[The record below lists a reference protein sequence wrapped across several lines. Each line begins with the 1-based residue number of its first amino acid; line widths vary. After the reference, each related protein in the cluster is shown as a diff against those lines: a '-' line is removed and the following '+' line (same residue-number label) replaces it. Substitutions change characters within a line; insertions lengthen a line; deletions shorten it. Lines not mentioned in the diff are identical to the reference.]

1 MSFYIK
7 KVQLWFKR
15 NVSPVSY
22 EFKPNRVN
30 VITGDSSTGKSS
42 ILRIIDYCLLSGQ
55 PMIVENVINEN
66 VKYYGIS
73 FSLNEH
79 DYVIVRSAPNIQTA
93 TEQLLFEER
102 TGFPDTIATNMSRG
116 EALEKMNS
124 LFGYYPLTFKM
135 GRKKEMTN
143 FRHMLLFNYL
153 TEDIIGTLNTYLDT
167 RFFDDINYEKLTDEL
182 FKQAIGMDEIGEASL
197 KDEIKKITTQIS
209 RNTTNKN
216 KYDKEFSKYQTNVE
230 KLIQEAKT
238 LNIDFSIEKSSD
250 IQEQCN
256 KLKAEL
262 AIINKNAE
270 KSRLLLDNELR
281 RNQTELQ
288 NLKNRLA
295 PYDSI
300 LRSYQRNA
308 NNLKKQD
315 DSLKT
320 LDYLEQHF
328 SEMLLWDESRQLFDA
343 LSKAQSEIK
352 QALEEIADTPKL
364 PNEFEQ
370 ERLSLNKQIIATEEK
385 IKSLQEQMKQSFDLI
400 LFKKAWRLVW
410 DLQNLKEPKNECLS
424 PTQLTDIND
433 KLYNK
438 QQLLLEKENSNSR
451 ALTQLN
457 DCILT
462 YYTAQHGISNTYNS
476 SSPKYNIER
485 QSLELFNPDNETR
498 PIKNIGSKS
507 NYMFLHL
514 CFFMGLHEQLLN
526 IGSEVPDFLFIDQPS
541 IPYYENMKKE
551 GDGKNLMT
559 DDAEKLKYAFSL
571 INIFMDRINRKEKS
585 FQIIMV
591 EHAEPSYWENLNY
604 FETRYEFRNG
614 NALIPQSINNLK

>member
-1 MSFYIK
+1 
-7 KVQLWFKR
+7 
-15 NVSPVSY
+15 
-22 EFKPNRVN
+22 
-30 VITGDSSTGKSS
+30 
-42 ILRIIDYCLLSGQ
+42 
-55 PMIVENVINEN
+55 
-66 VKYYGIS
+66 
-73 FSLNEH
+73 
-79 DYVIVRSAPNIQTA
+79 
-93 TEQLLFEER
+93 
-102 TGFPDTIATNMSRG
+102 
-116 EALEKMNS
+116 
-124 LFGYYPLTFKM
+124 
-135 GRKKEMTN
+135 
-143 FRHMLLFNYL
+143 
-153 TEDIIGTLNTYLDT
+153 
-167 RFFDDINYEKLTDEL
+167 
-182 FKQAIGMDEIGEASL
+182 
-197 KDEIKKITTQIS
+197 
-209 RNTTNKN
+209 
-216 KYDKEFSKYQTNVE
+216 
-230 KLIQEAKT
+230 
-238 LNIDFSIEKSSD
+238 
-250 IQEQCN
+250 
-256 KLKAEL
+256 
-262 AIINKNAE
+262 
-270 KSRLLLDNELR
+270 
-281 RNQTELQ
+281 
-288 NLKNRLA
+288 
-295 PYDSI
+295 
-300 LRSYQRNA
+300 
-308 NNLKKQD
+308 
-315 DSLKT
+315 
-320 LDYLEQHF
+320 
-328 SEMLLWDESRQLFDA
+328 
-343 LSKAQSEIK
+343 
-352 QALEEIADTPKL
+352 
-364 PNEFEQ
+364 
-370 ERLSLNKQIIATEEK
+370 
-385 IKSLQEQMKQSFDLI
+385 MKQSFDLI

-476 SSPKYNIER
+476 SIPKYNIER

-559 DDAEKLKYAFSL
+559 DDAE
-571 INIFMDRINRKEKS
+571 NRKEKS

>member
-1 MSFYIK
+1 M
-7 KVQLWFKR
+7 
-15 NVSPVSY
+15 
-22 EFKPNRVN
+22 
-30 VITGDSSTGKSS
+30 
-42 ILRIIDYCLLSGQ
+42 
-55 PMIVENVINEN
+55 
-66 VKYYGIS
+66 
-73 FSLNEH
+73 
-79 DYVIVRSAPNIQTA
+79 
-93 TEQLLFEER
+93 
-102 TGFPDTIATNMSRG
+102 
-116 EALEKMNS
+116 
-124 LFGYYPLTFKM
+124 
-135 GRKKEMTN
+135 
-143 FRHMLLFNYL
+143 
-153 TEDIIGTLNTYLDT
+153 
-167 RFFDDINYEKLTDEL
+167 
-182 FKQAIGMDEIGEASL
+182 
-197 KDEIKKITTQIS
+197 
-209 RNTTNKN
+209 
-216 KYDKEFSKYQTNVE
+216 
-230 KLIQEAKT
+230 
-238 LNIDFSIEKSSD
+238 
-250 IQEQCN
+250 
-256 KLKAEL
+256 
-262 AIINKNAE
+262 
-270 KSRLLLDNELR
+270 
-281 RNQTELQ
+281 
-288 NLKNRLA
+288 
-295 PYDSI
+295 
-300 LRSYQRNA
+300 
-308 NNLKKQD
+308 
-315 DSLKT
+315 
-320 LDYLEQHF
+320 DYLEQHF

-385 IKSLQEQMKQSFDLI
+385 VKSLQEQMKQSFDLI

-476 SSPKYNIER
+476 SIPKYNIER

-551 GDGKNLMT
+551 GDGKN
-559 DDAEKLKYAFSL
+559 
-571 INIFMDRINRKEKS
+571 
-585 FQIIMV
+585 
-591 EHAEPSYWENLNY
+591 
-604 FETRYEFRNG
+604 
-614 NALIPQSINNLK
+614 